1 MDGGWA
7 WTVKDTGL
15 GYKDYYSKYCDM
27 DISDFY
33 PKCERITRWINA
45 WKGEQKMGT
54 TLNSNF
60 VSGELYLKNDDGTF
74 TKVMTVTHIE
84 TNTTSCDD
92 TIEVKVD
99 GYASK
104 KIEKEES
111 VNKCKRI
118 IKSVNEKWS
127 PEDHIYF
134 MTFTTFNGTI
144 LSVKISRNDYNY
156 SYPYFVTAYDN
167 GKVVWTEKYKTWRD
181 LECRFLYEVAMAF
194 YISFVPTANDKIS
207 RMLRN
212 ARRIVRYDRDMDST
226 YYKEDTAKMEAALS
240 WLFKNGSYIRKELP
254 VSAISNSIDKVIF
267 DDPATVI
274 LWNDGTRTVVHT
286 QDGEPYDK
294 EKGFAMAVCKKI
306 FGNERDYY
314 HVFKRWFRKG
324 EDRSKNEVSG

>member
-1 MDGGWA
+1 MEGGWA
-7 WTVKDTGL
+7 WTVKDPGL

-33 PKCERITRWINA
+33 PKYEGI

-84 TNTTSCDD
+84 TNATSRDD

-104 KIEKEES
+104 KIEKERPDDTS
-111 VNKCKRI
+111 IRCI
-118 IKSVNEKWS
+118 QSINEKWS
-127 PEDHIYF
+127 VEDHIYF
-134 MTFTTFNGTI
+134 MTFDEIGA
-144 LSVKISRNDYNY
+144 SVKIERNKYGYAD
-156 SYPYFVTAYDN
+156 PYIVTVYKN
-167 GKVVWTEKYKTWRD
+167 GRAIWVIRYKTWQD
-181 LECRFLYEVAMAF
+181 LECTFLYNIGQALNARFMLP
-194 YISFVPTANDKIS
+194 YSDKIT

-212 ARRIVRYDRDMDST
+212 ARRFVRYDRDMDST
-226 YYKEDTAKMEAALS
+226 FKEETAAKTEAALT
-240 WLFKNGSYIRKELP
+240 WAFNNGAGLHKDAP
-254 VSAISNSIDKVIF
+254 MTISSKIDKVIF

-294 EKGFAMAVCKKI
+294 EKGFAMAVCKKV

-324 EDRSKNEVSG
+324 EDRSKKAEREETK